1 MVVSELARRR
11 YTTLNC
17 VESCRDKG
25 KSPRVARI
33 VTESWLWDLIVQ
45 ALNPIYKQIK
55 PSKEL
60 QVRST
65 PPRTGVQSSE
75 AGARKCGR

>member
-1 MVVSELARRR
+1 MIKENLLVLIA
-11 YTTLNC
+11 
-17 VESCRDKG
+17 
-25 KSPRVARI
+25 

-45 ALNPIYKQIK
+45 ALNPICKQIR
-55 PSKEL
+55 PSKEP

-75 AGARKCGR
+75 AIKLVKHQWMT